1 MTLKHALILVAALFA
16 LPAAPAARDGLPSA
30 TVSRLE
36 MIANTRRLVSKT
48 VTNNVMV
55 CTYTQGNRTWTTT
68 NELHAVSGYVKPPVY
83 SKFKIYVV
91 LSRAGYWVPLREW
104 LKTQT
109 VDGLNA
115 WEAFIMCNDE
125 VSADHPLFAQW
136 LKAAEAA
143 LGVNDA
149 TAQALLKQCEQ

>member
-1 MTLKHALILVAALFA
+1 MKKMLLMTIALLALFA
-16 LPAAPAARDGLPSA
+16 PAQGMPSA

-36 MIANTRRLVSKT
+36 MIANTRRLVSRS
-48 VTNNVMV
+48 VTNNVMI
-55 CTYTQGNRTWTTT
+55 CTYTQGDRTWTTT

-83 SKFKIYVV
+83 SKLKMYVV
-91 LSRAGYWVPLREW
+91 FSRAGYWIPLREW

-115 WEAFIMCNDE
+115 WEAFSMCNE

-136 LKAAEAA
+136 LKAAETA
-143 LGVNDA
+143 LGVDDA
-149 TAQALLKQCEQ
+149 MAQALLMQCEQ

>member
-1 MTLKHALILVAALFA
+1 MKKMILIAIALLALFA
-16 LPAAPAARDGLPSA
+16 PAQDMPSA

-36 MIANTRRLVSKT
+36 MIANTRRLVSRT
-48 VTNNVMV
+48 VTNNVMI

-68 NELHAVSGYVKPPVY
+68 NDLHAVSGYVKPPVY
-83 SKFKIYVV
+83 SKLKMYVV
-91 LSRAGYWVPLREW
+91 LSRAGYWIPLREW

-115 WEAFIMCNDE
+115 WEAFSMCNE

-143 LGVNDA
+143 LGVDDA

>member
-1 MTLKHALILVAALFA
+1 MKLKHALILVAALFA

-68 NELHAVSGYVKPPVY
+68 NELHAVFGYVKPPVY
-83 SKFKIYVV
+83 SKFKMYVV

-143 LGVNDA
+143 LGVDDA

>member
-1 MTLKHALILVAALFA
+1 MILIAIALLALFA
-16 LPAAPAARDGLPSA
+16 PAQDMPSA

-36 MIANTRRLVSKT
+36 MIANTRRLVSRT
-48 VTNNVMV
+48 VTNNVMI

-83 SKFKIYVV
+83 SKLKMYVV
-91 LSRAGYWVPLREW
+91 LSRAGYWIPLREW

-115 WEAFIMCNDE
+115 WEAFSMCNE

-143 LGVNDA
+143 LGVDDA

>member
-1 MTLKHALILVAALFA
+1 MKKMLLTAIALLAL
-16 LPAAPAARDGLPSA
+16 LAPAQGMPSA

-36 MIANTRRLVSKT
+36 MIANTRRLVSRT
-48 VTNNVMV
+48 VTNNVMI

-83 SKFKIYVV
+83 SKLKMYVV
-91 LSRAGYWVPLREW
+91 LSRAGHWIPLREW

-115 WEAFIMCNDE
+115 WEAFSMCNE

-143 LGVNDA
+143 LGVDDA

>member
-1 MTLKHALILVAALFA
+1 MKLKHALILVAALFA

-68 NELHAVSGYVKPPVY
+68 NELHAVSGYAKPPVY
-83 SKFKIYVV
+83 SRLKMYVV
-91 LSRAGYWVPLREW
+91 LSRAGYWAPLREW

-109 VDGLNA
+109 VDGVNA
-115 WEAFIMCNDE
+115 WEAFEMCGIE
-125 VSADHPLFAQW
+125 IESDHPLFTQW
-136 LKAAEAA
+136 LGRAKEV
-143 LGVNDA
+143 LGVDDA
-149 TAQALLKQCEQ
+149 TVQALLKQCEK

>member
-1 MTLKHALILVAALFA
+1 MKLKHALILVAALFA

-143 LGVNDA
+143 LGVDDA

>member
-1 MTLKHALILVAALFA
+1 MKKMILIAIALLALFA
-16 LPAAPAARDGLPSA
+16 PAQDMPSA

-36 MIANTRRLVSKT
+36 MIANTRRLVSRT
-48 VTNNVMV
+48 VTNNVMI

-83 SKFKIYVV
+83 SKLKMYVV
-91 LSRAGYWVPLREW
+91 LSRAGYWIPLREW

-115 WEAFIMCNDE
+115 WEAFSMCNE

-143 LGVNDA
+143 LGVDDA

>member
-1 MTLKHALILVAALFA
+1 MKLKHALILVAALFA

>member
-1 MTLKHALILVAALFA
+1 MKLKHALILVAALFA

-83 SKFKIYVV
+83 SKLKMYVV
-91 LSRAGYWVPLREW
+91 LSRAGYWVPLRDW

-115 WEAFIMCNDE
+115 WEAFNMCNE

-143 LGVNDA
+143 LGVDDA

>member
-1 MTLKHALILVAALFA
+1 MKKMILIAIALLALFA
-16 LPAAPAARDGLPSA
+16 PAQDMPSA

-36 MIANTRRLVSKT
+36 MIANTRRLVSRT
-48 VTNNVMV
+48 VTNNVMI

-83 SKFKIYVV
+83 SKLKMYVV
-91 LSRAGYWVPLREW
+91 LSRAGYWIPLREW
-104 LKTQT
+104 LQTQP

-115 WEAFIMCNDE
+115 REAFSMCKE
-125 VSADHPLFAQW
+125 VSADHPLSEQW
-136 LKAAEAA
+136 PKAAEAA
-143 LGVNDA
+143 LGVDDA

>member
-1 MTLKHALILVAALFA
+1 MKLKHALILAAALFA
-16 LPAAPAARDGLPSA
+16 LPAVPAAQDGLPSA

-48 VTNNVMV
+48 VTNNVVV
-55 CTYTQGNRTWTTT
+55 CTYTQGNRTWATT

-83 SKFKIYVV
+83 SKFKMFVV

-109 VDGLNA
+109 VDGMNA
-115 WEAFIMCNDE
+115 WEAFEMCND
-125 VSADHPLFAQW
+125 VAADNPFFKQW
-136 LKAAEAA
+136 LALAKQA
-143 LGVNDA
+143 LGVDDA
-149 TAQALLKQCEQ
+149 TAQALLKQCEK

>member
-1 MTLKHALILVAALFA
+1 MKLKHALILVAALFA

-68 NELHAVSGYVKPPVY
+68 NELHAASGYVKPPVY

>member
-1 MTLKHALILVAALFA
+1 MKKMLLTAIALLAL
-16 LPAAPAARDGLPSA
+16 LAPAQGMPSA

-36 MIANTRRLVSKT
+36 MIANTRRLVSRT
-48 VTNNVMV
+48 VTNNVMI

-68 NELHAVSGYVKPPVY
+68 NELHAASGYVKPPVY
-83 SKFKIYVV
+83 SKLKMYVV
-91 LSRAGYWVPLREW
+91 LSRAGYWIPLREW

-115 WEAFIMCNDE
+115 WEAFSMCNE

-143 LGVNDA
+143 LGVDDA